1 MGVELR
7 KWEKNMGLGGMT
19 REEKNHPT
27 GWLKFVFFVGV
38 SVECFIV

>member
-7 KWEKNMGLGGMT
+7 KWEKYMRLGGMT
-19 REEKNHPT
+19 RGKKVHPT
-27 GWLKFVFFVGV
+27 GWLKLVFFVGV